1 MKATR
6 EMADRLVLEGLVK
19 AREVGPYTIFK
30 YAAKVFYDRLWT
42 PELELFRGTVF
53 KGDKLVVEPMR
64 KVYNYGENGTGLA
77 LPLDT
82 PVILDYKVNGF
93 MLNVTCVD
101 GELLFS
107 TTGSLDSPFVE
118 LGKNMFYHWLT
129 EDQINGIRLYNDHT
143 FTFEVCSPEDPHI
156 IKEDYGLHLLHISNH
171 SLIERNYFANK
182 YGFKYHKIKGCTL
195 GEALELAK
203 LARYEGWMVYD
214 GHGNDLLF
222 KLKTTYYLTTKFLM
236 RSVKASDAI
245 YGPNP
250 KEVFKDEEFF
260 KLVEWIKAN
269 MTQEFW
275 DAGTDQRR
283 REWIEEFFNKTGAF

>member
-118 LGKNMFYHWLT
+118 LGKDMFSKFIT
-129 EDQINGIRLYNDHT
+129 EEQAEIIKRMEGVP
-143 FTFEVCSPEDPHI
+143 FTFEVVSKEDPHI
-156 IKEDYGLHLLHISNH
+156 VGEVEGLHLLKVGDLTLVS
-171 SLIERNYFANK
+171 RNEFAEQH
-182 YGFKYHKIKGCTL
+182 GFMYHTVTYTTL
-195 GEALELAK
+195 ETALQLAK
-203 LARYEGWMVYD
+203 CSDWEGWMVYSRD
-214 GHGNDLLF
+214 EELLF

-260 KLVEWIKAN
+260 KLVTWIKAN
-269 MTQEFW
+269 MTQVFW

-283 REWIEEFFNKTGAF
+283 REWIEKFFNKTGAF

>member
-6 EMADRLVLEGLVK
+6 EMADRLVSEGLVK

-64 KVYNYGENGTGLA
+64 KVYNYGENDTGLA

-118 LGKNMFYHWLT
+118 LGKDMFSKFIS
-129 EDQINGIRLYNDHT
+129 EEQVKVIKRMEGVP
-143 FTFEVCSPEDPHI
+143 FTFEVVSMRDPHVI
-156 IKEDYGLHLLHISNH
+156 PEVLGLHLLKVGDLTLVS
-171 SLIERNYFANK
+171 RNEFAEQH
-182 YGFKYHKIKGCTL
+182 GFMYHTVTYTTL
-195 GEALELAK
+195 ETALQLAK
-203 LARYEGWMVYD
+203 CSDWEGWMVYSRD
-214 GHGNDLLF
+214 EELLF

-260 KLVEWIKAN
+260 KLVTWIKEN